1 MTWTSSDYDL
11 LVSLARAQ
19 VPPIDPTDVAIV
31 LYEESG
37 LNPANPGPSAAAG
50 VAGLNQMDTANLAS
64 LGLTRAQWLA
74 MSVSQQLPWIFKF
87 WQSLAKS
94 FNGGK
99 FPADAGELVG
109 LNFLPGAYAA
119 VGASAN
125 PDAPIAA
132 KTGTY
137 AWAWNDNPALQNSTG
152 AITVNTLRTY
162 LANVAAKAGATWTNA
177 VTQIQAAVARAGGS
191 SSPSSPL
198 SPPTS
203 AGGNVVA
210 MLLLVGLV
218 GAGVYFATRRV

>member
-1 MTWTSSDYDL
+1 MTWTSSDFDT

-37 LNPANPGPSAAAG
+37 LNPASPGPSTAAG
-50 VAGLNQMDTANLAS
+50 VAGLNQMSTANLVS
-64 LGLTRAQWLA
+64 LGLSRSAWLA
-74 MSVSQQLPWIFKF
+74 MTASQQLPWIFKF

-99 FPADAGELVG
+99 FPTDAGQLLA

-119 VGASAN
+119 AGAGSN

-137 AWAWNDNPALQNSTG
+137 AWAWNDNPALQNSSG

-162 LANVAAKAGATWTNA
+162 IANVAAKAGATWTNA
-177 VTQIQAAVARAGGS
+177 VTQIQAAVARAAP

-198 SPPTS
+198 APPTS

-218 GAGVYFATRRV
+218 GGAVYFATKRA